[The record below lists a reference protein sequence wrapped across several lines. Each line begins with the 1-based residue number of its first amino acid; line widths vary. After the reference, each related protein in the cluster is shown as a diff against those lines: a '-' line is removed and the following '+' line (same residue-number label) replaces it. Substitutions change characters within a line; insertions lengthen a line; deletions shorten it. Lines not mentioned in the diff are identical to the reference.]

1 MKAMKVLLC
10 FTAFAASLL
19 QPAATH
25 AAAGPEYVPG
35 LSYGKLDRL
44 PQVTSLAIGKD
55 DFLVVAA
62 GNKIFIFDPTKEQSV
77 RSFDPGFDVITAVA
91 VGGDDIY
98 VFSRKT
104 EEKEFVSNGRKFK
117 RQIPL
122 AALCKK
128 FAWDGTLIGDVDLKG
143 LKDVINA
150 KVVGGKI
157 YVSDFGGTQKVRVF
171 DARTGNSLQAV
182 GKDLRL
188 CCGLLDFAVDPKTG
202 EVIIGNMGAFSLERY
217 SAQSGQLKFAFGKR
231 GSDDASFQGC
241 CNPVSAAVLP
251 DGNLVVVEKDPSRV
265 KIYNPQGRLLF
276 SFKDLQDLTK
286 GCNRVSVVVDTK
298 GRVYLG
304 VNNAEHF
311 VLQYVPKA

>member
-1 MKAMKVLLC
+1 MAAC
-10 FTAFAASLL
+10 FL
-19 QPAATH
+19 QPTITRAAT
-25 AAAGPEYVPG
+25 GPEYVPG
-35 LSYGKLDRL
+35 LSFGKLDKL
-44 PQVTSLAIGKD
+44 PQITSLAIGKN

-62 GNKIFIFDPTKEQSV
+62 GNKVFIYDPTQEQCV
-77 RSFDPGFDVITAVA
+77 RSFDPGFDTITAVA
-91 VGGDDIY
+91 VEKDTIY

-117 RQIPL
+117 NQVPL

-128 FAWDGTLIGDVDLKG
+128 FTWDGAPLGDVDLKD

-150 KVVGGKI
+150 KVLDGKI
-157 YVSDFGGTQKVRVF
+157 YVSDFGGTHKVRIF
-171 DARTGNSLQAV
+171 DEKTGNSLKSI

-202 EVIIGNMGAFSLERY
+202 EVLIGNMGAFSLERY
-217 SAQSGQLKFAFGKR
+217 SGQSGLIKFAFGKR
-231 GSDDASFQGC
+231 GAAVEDFQGC
-241 CNPVSAAVLP
+241 CNPVSASVLP

-265 KIYNPQGRLLF
+265 KIYNPHGKFLF
-276 SFKDLQDLTK
+276 AFSDLQALTK
-286 GCNRVSVVVDTK
+286 GCNRVSVAVDSK

-311 VLQYVPKA
+311 VLQYVPKT